1 MATYGV
7 SYSSRPRSYGV
18 QGSLASMFGDTPMQ
32 PMSSAKPFTSIAPT
46 PFRSLASIVPGASPD
61 GQPSTPTNPTDTTSG
76 TPAPL
81 PPFANPTVPPVSAA
95 PSSNYQGTDLS
106 ADPILNQIKALGQ
119 RRVGDSATG
128 GLAGAK
134 NDLINYGGVDVP
146 QRSGSLRGADA
157 DTGRPARRAPRE
169 RDPRRPERRRDGAGR
184 GREPVLDEERSSRNA
199 HTANQHQI
207 DQTSNLANLYYSS
220 THANQLGD
228 ENNAYLGA
236 QNSALQT
243 LAQAL
248 MGENTGEVNAINSA
262 HDQYL
267 NELPNAYARALA
279 AGGTGATGGTGGTT
293 PPPSGD
299 GTAPAPFIPTDSPYW
314 TLLGLA
320 RANAGQGGQA
330 RVGT

>member
-106 ADPILNQIKALGQ
+106 ADPILNAIKDVG
-119 RRVGDSATG
+119 RRSVGNAATS

-134 NDLINYGGVDVP
+134 NDLINF
-146 QRSGSLRGADA
+146 GSLQIPQSLRDLFAAQTPSQDDLLGALPDN
-157 DTGRPARRAPRE
+157 
-169 RDPRRPERRRDGAGR
+169 
-184 GREPVLDEERSSRNA
+184 PVLAALNDAGTAAAAAGNPFSTTRKLADA

-207 DQTSNLANLYYSS
+207 DQTDNLANLYYSS

-228 ENNAYLGA
+228 ENNAYLGS

-248 MGENTGEVNAINSA
+248 SGDNTGLLGALNSA

-267 NELPNAYARALA
+267 NELPNAYERAIA